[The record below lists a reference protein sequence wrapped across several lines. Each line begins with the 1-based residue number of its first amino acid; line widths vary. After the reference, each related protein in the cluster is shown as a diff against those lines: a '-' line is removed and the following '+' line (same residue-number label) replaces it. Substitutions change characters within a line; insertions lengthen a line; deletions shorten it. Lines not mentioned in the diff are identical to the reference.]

1 MGLPVSA
8 EGRLNSSVRDSKHV
22 LKYAISILV
31 SKYTTQLQKEKV
43 RSASLLLA
51 AQPDGFFLFFLFF
64 LRNPRF
70 SSIKHYRNKHLRL
83 LSWF

>member
-22 LKYAISILV
+22 LKYTICILI

-51 AQPDGFFLFFLFF
+51 AKPDGFFFIFFF
-64 LRNPRF
+64 
-70 SSIKHYRNKHLRL
+70 
-83 LSWF
+83 